1 MSLNHL
7 RCTCHPATK
16 GENAAGLVGW
26 GGWGGG
32 AVHRQERGLS
42 EGDTSDEKEAAAG
55 VQEEGQQ
62 VESPEYKNP
71 VGLEE
76 QRPCGQSQRVMERLV
91 GRGLRREA
99 VRGS

>member
-1 MSLNHL
+1 MQQ
-7 RCTCHPATK
+7 AWWVGGD
-16 GENAAGLVGW
+16 GE
-26 GGWGGG
+26 GG

-71 VGLEE
+71 VGLEGAAPIWPE
-76 QRPCGQSQRVMERLV
+76 PESDGEAGGERTKE
-91 GRGLRREA
+91 EA